1 MKFGQL
7 LLMTFLA
14 VAATPAGLAVF
25 AQGNASGIA
34 GDSQAKNA
42 PRESSAPSGLTGP
55 FSWELSPPILSPQ
68 NKRAVEP
75 ERAVKDPAI
84 VYYGGKWHL
93 FVTYKCRGHTAM
105 EYVGFDKWE
114 NADKSPRTILM
125 ISDSKYY
132 CGPEV
137 FYFRPQK
144 KWYFVY
150 QMSVPGLK
158 KLWVAYSTTTNIAD
172 PTSWTKA
179 QPMLDG
185 SDRDPRKEGGLDY
198 WIICDDQRAYF
209 FYTNDNGKL
218 WRLWTPIKDFP
229 NGFDHP
235 EVALK
240 ADIYESG
247 HIYRLKGVNQY
258 IAIIEARG
266 PGDIR
271 YCKAYVADRLDGKW
285 TGLADTQTNPFAG
298 AANVTAAAGGTLW
311 ADNIDHGELIRDSYD
326 ETLTVDPGK
335 LQCLIHGALQKDKP
349 GSYQQI
355 PWRIGLLTLKKATK

>member
-1 MKFGQL
+1 MKFGPL
-7 LLMTFLA
+7 LRMTVLA
-14 VAATPAGLAVF
+14 VAAIPAGLTIF
-25 AQGNASGIA
+25 AQGNA
-34 GDSQAKNA
+34 
-42 PRESSAPSGLTGP
+42 PSRLAGP
-55 FSWELSPPILSPQ
+55 FSWELSPPLILPQ

-75 ERAVKDPAI
+75 ERAVKDPSI
-84 VYYGGKWHL
+84 VYDGGKWHV
-93 FVTYKCRGHTAM
+93 FMSYKCQGHTAM

-114 NADKSPRTILM
+114 NADKSLRTVLRVC
-125 ISDSKYY
+125 DSKYY
-132 CGPEV
+132 GAPQV

-144 KWYFVY
+144 KWYLVY
-150 QMSVPGLK
+150 QMGVPGLK

-198 WIICDDQRAYF
+198 WIICDDQRAYL
-209 FYTNDNGKL
+209 FYANDNGKL

-235 EVALK
+235 ELALNG
-240 ADIYESG
+240 DIYEAG
-247 HIYRLKGVNQY
+247 DIYRLKGTNQY
-258 IAIIEARG
+258 LAIIEARG

-271 YCKAYVADRLDGKW
+271 YYAAYVADRLDGKW
-285 TGLADTQTNPFAG
+285 TGLANTQTNPFAG

-311 ADNIDHGELIRDSYD
+311 TDNISHGELIRDSND

-335 LQCLIHGALQKDKP
+335 LQFLIMGVLQKDKP
-349 GSYQQI
+349 KSYQQI
-355 PWRIGLLTLKKATK
+355 PWRIGLLTLKKTT

>member
-311 ADNIDHGELIRDSYD
+311 ADNIE
-326 ETLTVDPGK
+326 
-335 LQCLIHGALQKDKP
+335 
-349 GSYQQI
+349 
-355 PWRIGLLTLKKATK
+355 PWRTHPRLLRRDAHRRSGKVAMSYPRRPSEG

>member
-1 MKFGQL
+1 MDAHQ
-7 LLMTFLA
+7 
-14 VAATPAGLAVF
+14 GL
-25 AQGNASGIA
+25 
-34 GDSQAKNA
+34 SQ
-42 PRESSAPSGLTGP
+42 RVRS
-55 FSWELSPPILSPQ
+55 
-68 NKRAVEP
+68 
-75 ERAVKDPAI
+75 
-84 VYYGGKWHL
+84 
-93 FVTYKCRGHTAM
+93 
-105 EYVGFDKWE
+105 
-114 NADKSPRTILM
+114 
-125 ISDSKYY
+125 
-132 CGPEV
+132 
-137 FYFRPQK
+137 
-144 KWYFVY
+144 
-150 QMSVPGLK
+150 
-158 KLWVAYSTTTNIAD
+158 
-172 PTSWTKA
+172 
-179 QPMLDG
+179 
-185 SDRDPRKEGGLDY
+185 
-198 WIICDDQRAYF
+198 
-209 FYTNDNGKL
+209 
-218 WRLWTPIKDFP
+218 
-229 NGFDHP
+229 P